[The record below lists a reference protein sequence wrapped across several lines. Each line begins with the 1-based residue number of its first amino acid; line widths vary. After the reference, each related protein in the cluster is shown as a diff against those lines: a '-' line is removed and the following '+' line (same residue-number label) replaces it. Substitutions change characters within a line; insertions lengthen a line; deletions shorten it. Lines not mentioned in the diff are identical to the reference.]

1 MLTMTTEPTYSDLNV
16 ALLYDVL
23 NPWGAGDA
31 FYLDLVMGATTV
43 LDVGCGT
50 GSILKHAQS
59 EGHSGRLVGLDPDPA
74 VLAVARQHEGIEWV
88 SGKAAYIAWEDEFDL
103 AIMSG
108 NAFQCLVT
116 DDEIAA
122 SLAAIHRSL
131 ATGGRFAFDTRNPAA
146 QEWLEW
152 DIMAPMEVVDQA
164 GRELAIDY
172 DVLDVTE
179 NVVTLTENTSTRDV
193 RRLRT
198 DRAELRFV
206 DRVTLDQFLTGAGFS
221 IEARFGDWDRTPFVP
236 DSKFTITIV
245 RKNRLMT
252 SPHPG
257 QPEFLI
263 W

>member
-1 MLTMTTEPTYSDLNV
+1 MSTMTSDPAYSDLDV
-16 ALLYDVL
+16 ALLYDIL
-23 NPWGAGDA
+23 NPWGDGDA
-31 FYLDLVMGATTV
+31 FYLDLMIGATAV

-50 GSILKHAQS
+50 GSILKRARL
-59 EGHSGRLVGLDPDPA
+59 EGHSDRLVGLDPDPA
-74 VLAVARQHEGIEWV
+74 MLAVARQAEGLEWV
-88 SGKAAYIAWEDEFDL
+88 SGTATDIAWEGIYDL

-116 DDEIAA
+116 DEEIAA

-164 GRELAIDY
+164 GRDLAIDY

-179 NVVTLTENTSTRDV
+179 NVVTLTENTSTPDG

-198 DRAELRFV
+198 DRGTLRFV
-206 DRVTLDQFLTGAGFS
+206 DPEALDQFLTGAGFT

-236 DSKFTITIV
+236 DSKFMVTIV
-245 RKNRLMT
+245 GKD
-252 SPHPG
+252 
-257 QPEFLI
+257 
-263 W
+263 